1 MLAMPQGACSA
12 RKRPAKDG
20 WEEYRFGAWPF
31 KPMRA
36 HVMKFSAPC
45 PVVKQKNEPRNTVF
59 KSYLKIRS
67 NDERILLQKWLSFE
81 RLKYFQNLGCV
92 VEVLKSF
99 GRTKPQ
105 KKKGRLKRLGG

>member
-20 WEEYRFGAWPF
+20 WEENRFGAWSF

-81 RLKYFQNLGCV
+81 CLKYFQNLGCV
-92 VEVLKSF
+92 VEVPKSF
-99 GRTKPQ
+99 GRTKPH
-105 KKKGRLKRLGG
+105 KKKGGLKRLGG